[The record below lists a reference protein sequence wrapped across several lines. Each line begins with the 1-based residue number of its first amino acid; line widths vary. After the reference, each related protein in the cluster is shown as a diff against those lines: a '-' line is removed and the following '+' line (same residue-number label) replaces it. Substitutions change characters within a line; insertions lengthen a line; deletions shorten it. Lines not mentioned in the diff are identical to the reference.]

1 MRFKN
6 IHIHIDA
13 PMGSGKYE
21 VARLIKTV
29 LEDKGAAVELRYP
42 DQHKHRE
49 EEFGFSETT
58 VFIDMHV
65 PKNLNI

>member
-21 VARLIKTV
+21 VARLIKEV
-29 LEDKGAAVELRYP
+29 LEEKGAAVELRYP
-42 DQHKHRE
+42 EQHKHRE
-49 EEFGFSETT
+49 EAFGFSETT
-58 VFIDMHV
+58 VFIDMQV
-65 PKNLNI
+65 SKSIDI

>member
-13 PMGSGKYE
+13 PAGTGRHE
-21 VARLIKTV
+21 VAKVIKDA
-29 LEDKGAAVELRYP
+29 LEAKGAHVELRSSGN
-42 DQHKHRE
+42 HKHHE

-58 VFIDMHV
+58 VFIDMHS
-65 PKNLNI
+65 PKDLNI